1 MYLIR
6 VRSNKYILCCGLPI
20 PLYHYQTKSFS
31 YLTRAEFA
39 CDVCPFICWQVWQK
53 NCHLDGNVSFLLYSM
68 ASIVNIATEPIW
80 SVGEIYFQGNTNK
93 ELPPDSEGDQNRF
106 SEANNLIASLLQ
118 TRKIFVSILEQMF
131 KICKSFNTIDLY
143 WGDNTVRFSN

>member
-1 MYLIR
+1 
-6 VRSNKYILCCGLPI
+6 
-20 PLYHYQTKSFS
+20 
-31 YLTRAEFA
+31 
-39 CDVCPFICWQVWQK
+39 
-53 NCHLDGNVSFLLYSM
+53 M

-131 KICKSFNTIDLY
+131 EICKSFNTIDL
-143 WGDNTVRFSN
+143 D